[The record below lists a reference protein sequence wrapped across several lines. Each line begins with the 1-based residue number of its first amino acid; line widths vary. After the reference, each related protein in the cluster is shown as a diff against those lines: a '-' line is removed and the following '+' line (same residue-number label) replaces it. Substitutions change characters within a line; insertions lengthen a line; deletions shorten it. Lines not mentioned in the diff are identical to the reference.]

1 MMRIFLLR
9 VITIVMASAFLY
21 RLFDLQV
28 VNTSYQTLS
37 ENNAVL
43 EIAEYPER
51 GFIYDRNGKLLVA
64 NQPAYDI
71 MIIPENVSPFDT
83 LSFCALTG
91 VSKKRLIYNLK
102 KARRYSKRLPSVVVN
117 QISKETYA
125 KLQEQMWKFKGF
137 FIQKKSLRNYRV
149 NHGANVLGYVSEVNN
164 NDLKKDD
171 YYRLG
176 EIIGRQGVEKSY
188 EKQLRG
194 IKGKRFLQKDRF
206 NRILGTYKEGI
217 YDVNPIPAKNITLTL
232 DAELQAYGEAV
243 SYTHLTL
250 PTIYSV

>member
-1 MMRIFLLR
+1 MIRIYLLRGITVIMASIFLYKL
-9 VITIVMASAFLY
+9 L
-21 RLFDLQV
+21 DLQV
-28 VNTSYQTLS
+28 INTSYQTLS

-64 NQPAYDI
+64 NQPAYDV

-83 LSFCALTG
+83 MAFCDLTG
-91 VSKKRLIYNLK
+91 VTKKRLIYNLK

-137 FIQKKSLRNYRV
+137 FIQKKSLREYRI
-149 NHGANVLGYVSEVNN
+149 NHSANVLGYVSEVNN
-164 NDLKKDD
+164 NDLKRDE

-188 EKQLRG
+188 EQRASG
-194 IKGKRFLQKDRF
+194 
-206 NRILGTYKEGI
+206 
-217 YDVNPIPAKNITLTL
+217 
-232 DAELQAYGEAV
+232 
-243 SYTHLTL
+243 
-250 PTIYSV
+250 